1 MMKFK
6 KLDDDNFV
14 MYAIQHY
21 DNPQCRGLDEF
32 YEDISRVVYLR
43 RLFKK
48 YLVSGVLKERLILN
62 HLITIYNIFGMEAST
77 RILFMKLDKDQ
88 YSVLKT
94 FLVYLQYIKV
104 DHSYTEWGLDMISI
118 NLDEGVVRKLR
129 EI

>member
-1 MMKFK
+1 MKFK